1 MTTAFAEQL
10 LVEVE
15 PENPAGESL
24 EYDEQYQEMLLLA
37 NPPPQQSMVGGEAAE
52 DAAAPDW
59 SALREHCV
67 ALLKRSWDLRVALNL
82 ARASLARDG
91 FRGFAE
97 GLSVLQM
104 LIGQHWD
111 VVHPRLDPDDNN
123 DPMERTNIIAELTD
137 RGATVDLLLDVTLVN
152 SRKAGNY
159 AYRDVLIAQGELTPL
174 DPESSLPTMALVN
187 AALQDCSLED
197 LQETVE
203 AIASCEATLVSID
216 RAVSDAVGQA
226 QAPDLQPIL
235 SLIAAMRQ
243 LVTHAARE
251 RGGAAG
257 DSASDMDGGGS
268 GQNDGQNT
276 VSQGIQSRA
285 DAVRMMDQIRDYY
298 LAHEPSSPIPL
309 LMQRAKRLSSLNFL
323 AIMEELAPGGLEQAQ
338 TITGSREAGGE
349 DSG

>member
-1 MTTAFAEQL
+1 PNWAEL
-10 LVEVE
+10 R
-15 PENPAGESL
+15 
-24 EYDEQYQEMLLLA
+24 DHCI
-37 NPPPQQSMVGGEAAE
+37 
-52 DAAAPDW
+52 
-59 SALREHCV
+59 ALI
-67 ALLKRSWDLRVALNL
+67 KRSWDLRVALNL
-82 ARASLARDG
+82 ARASLACDG
-91 FRGFAE
+91 LRGFAD

-104 LIGQHWD
+104 LIERHWD
-111 VVHPRLDPDDNN
+111 TVHPRLDPDDNN

-137 RGATVDLLLDVTLVN
+137 RGATVDLLLDVTLVR
-152 SRKAGNY
+152 SRKAGNF
-159 AYRDVLIAQGELTPL
+159 AYRDVLIAQGELTPI

-187 AALQDCSLED
+187 AALQDCSLEE

-203 AIASCEATLVSID
+203 AVASCEEILVSID

-243 LVTHAARE
+243 LVAHAARE
-251 RGGAAG
+251 RGGATG
-257 DSASDMDGGGS
+257 DVPSDMESGS
-268 GQNDGQNT
+268 SEDDDGQKI
-276 VSQGIQSRA
+276 VSRGIQSRA

-338 TITGSREAGGE
+338 TITGSRDAGGE
-349 DSG
+349 DNS